1 MTGLSKHLRG
11 SSKYAGFSPTTFPIE
26 KELAEN
32 PEQSRQSNKIT
43 IMNTF
48 KKNLCTV
55 LWFVIAA
62 LLVIP
67 IFNTAIAQVKKISEP
82 TLEEIRMAT
91 NKFKNISVALA
102 EGYIADPM
110 NICEMSTM
118 MGRPAEEGGMGI
130 HYFRPDLLGI
140 TATEP
145 RVDGVGTHT
154 DFLQPAVLLYEPQA
168 DGSMELIAVENLV
181 FAKAWHAEG
190 NAHAPTFHGVV
201 FDHMKDN
208 PATDL
213 DEAHMF
219 EEHYDRHVWV
229 HRENPNGVFKP
240 FNPNVSCEHHKGS
253 AMKM

>member
-1 MTGLSKHLRG
+1 MD
-11 SSKYAGFSPTTFPIE
+11 
-26 KELAEN
+26 
-32 PEQSRQSNKIT
+32 
-43 IMNTF
+43 TF
-48 KKNLCTV
+48 KKYLHAV
-55 LWFVIAA
+55 LWYVFAA
-62 LLVIP
+62 LLVVP
-67 IFNTAIAQVKKISEP
+67 ISNTAIAQVKKMSEP
-82 TLEEIRMAT
+82 TLEEIRTAT
-91 NKFKNISVALA
+91 QKYTDVNVALE

-110 NICEMSTM
+110 NICEMATM

-190 NAHAPTFHGVV
+190 NAAPPTLHGVL
-201 FDHMKDN
+201 FDHMIDN
-208 PATDL
+208 PDTEL

-229 HRENPNGVFKP
+229 HRENPNGVFTS
-240 FNPNVSCEHHKGS
+240 FNPNVSCEHHE
-253 AMKM
+253 ADHNMEM